1 MLCPIGWV
9 EDSSQLAL
17 IASSSSALTLSEA
30 GFTDCTTKFPFVMVP
45 VLSITIALT
54 FFSAS
59 MAIPPLKRIPLLEA
73 APMPEKNA
81 RGTDNTSAHG
91 QLMTRKVSAVYTDAV
106 PDVPYRADTVPV

>member
-45 VLSITIALT
+45 VLSMTTALIL
-54 FFSAS
+54 FNAS
-59 MAIPPLKRIPLLEA
+59 MAIPPLNRMPRFDA
-73 APMPEKNA
+73 APMPEKKA
-81 RGTDNTSAHG
+81 SGTESTSAHG